1 MRILVFSLI
10 LLFCSC
16 STQSKESMQKE
27 YDSIVKV
34 QMYYKETIEAA
45 LEPVAKG
52 RNLNAAAEAT
62 RQIDSLNILSERLEK
77 RKKELAESL
86 FK

>member
-1 MRILVFSLI
+1 MSAF
-10 LLFCSC
+10 LLSSC
-16 STQSKESMQKE
+16 HNQSKESMQRE

-45 LEPVAKG
+45 LEPVAHG
-52 RNLNAAAEAT
+52 RNLDAAANAT
-62 RQIDSLNILSERLEK
+62 RQIDSLRVDSARLEK